1 LDQLVNRIKFILM
14 NKSQV
19 TFSFLNSLEAYSHI
33 IISRLLK
40 SLCLCLKVI
49 PLNGF
54 HCSSIMLIFPY
65 FISGTKDLLD
75 LFNKNQDSHFFLD
88 EVHVSQNQ
96 ISSKV
101 LADMSNKMSKD
112 NFLWIAC
119 QGDRLPS
126 KSDPNL
132 TGNTCYTQ
140 LFTERLVITILLSFF
155 GGTVI
160 LVS

>member
-1 LDQLVNRIKFILM
+1 MDQLVNRIKFILM

-19 TFSFLNSLEAYSHI
+19 TLSFLNSLEAYSLI
-33 IISRLLK
+33 IIEILK
-40 SLCLCLKVI
+40 SVCLCLKVI

-54 HCSSIMLIFPY
+54 HCSSIILIFPY
-65 FISGTKDLLD
+65 FISGTKDFLD

-96 ISSKV
+96 ISSKF
-101 LADMSNKMSKD
+101 LAEMSNKMSKE
-112 NFLWIAC
+112 NFLCIAC

-132 TGNTCYTQ
+132 TGNT
-140 LFTERLVITILLSFF
+140 
-155 GGTVI
+155 
-160 LVS
+160 